1 MPGTSA
7 LAVGPHHHLMHGHQF
22 GLLLRLFLLMHGK
35 GVNIP
40 EGTEIHAFINGDV
53 KLDLSKFAH

>member
-1 MPGTSA
+1 
-7 LAVGPHHHLMHGHQF
+7 
-22 GLLLRLFLLMHGK
+22 MHGK

-53 KLDLSKFAH
+53 KLDLSKFAHY